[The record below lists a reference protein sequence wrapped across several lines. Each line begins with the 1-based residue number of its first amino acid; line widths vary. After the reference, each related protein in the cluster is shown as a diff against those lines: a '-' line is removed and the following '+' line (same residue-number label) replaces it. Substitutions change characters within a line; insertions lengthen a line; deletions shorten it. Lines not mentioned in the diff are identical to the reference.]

1 MEIWLQVLPNG
12 LCWWALHITEVK
24 KSLNQRAHSFR
35 VQLCLFPFVG
45 RKTRQKL
52 YFVCAKWTRHCEFVV
67 TWALSLRSLAKI
79 GIRKKGTPITII
91 TVILN
96 SLQIQ
101 FIWELRTS
109 ANLSVAASGSSSW
122 SCLNTGMHS
131 YRKIWRKI
139 LNWFNRRTRKWSFT
153 LPNHLSFCKRLW

>member
-1 MEIWLQVLPNG
+1 MAYRSHDG

-52 YFVCAKWTRHCEFVV
+52 FFCMCKVIQTLWACGNMSLISQTITKDWNEQETDADHNHYSNFEFI
-67 TWALSLRSLAKI
+67 AN
-79 GIRKKGTPITII
+79 TI
-91 TVILN
+91 V
-96 SLQIQ
+96 Q
-101 FIWELRTS
+101 ELRTS

-122 SCLNTGMHS
+122 SCLNTEMPS